1 MLRVREIAT
10 PVKRRGTAT
19 WLIHNSFF
27 CMGEHVNHA
36 QGHDSE
42 DFELA
47 REMFTRLGDRWT
59 AVLLAVLGD
68 RCMRFKDL
76 HRSIDGISQRMLV
89 VTLRHLERDGLM
101 TRMIYPSVPP
111 RVDYEI
117 SERGRSLKETLGPIA
132 TWAAANRQNIEESRR
147 RFDMSVRKPGAS
159 APVK

>member
-1 MLRVREIAT
+1 
-10 PVKRRGTAT
+10 
-19 WLIHNSFF
+19 
-27 CMGEHVNHA
+27 VNHA
-36 QGHDSE
+36 QGHDPE

-47 REMFTRLGDRWT
+47 REMFGRLGDRWT

-68 RCMRFKDL
+68 RRMRFKDL

-101 TRMIYPSVPP
+101 TRMIFPSVPP

-132 TWAAANRQNIEESRR
+132 TWAAVNRQNIEESRR
-147 RFDMSVRKPGAS
+147 RFDMNVKTPRSVRDR
-159 APVK
+159 